1 MKISVK
7 LSDVERIVRN
17 AYSMSA
23 SDEFELITDEHSDCS
38 QSTKIWHQSP
48 SDWYAVF
55 PPNKLLSGNEMI
67 QIRYRNGQL
76 QQGIASSWTNSWCQ
90 EDNGWDIVEYRIA

>member
-23 SDEFELITDEHSDCS
+23 SDEFELIIDDYSVCS
-38 QSTKIWHQSP
+38 QSAKIWHQVP
-48 SDWYAVF
+48 SDWPNPVF
-55 PPNKLLSGNEMI
+55 PPGGLLGSEKI
-67 QIRYRNGQL
+67 IVRFRNGNMDA
-76 QQGIASSWTNSWCQ
+76 GIASSWTNNWRQ
-90 EDNGWDIVEYRIA
+90 DDNEWDIVEYRIA

>member
-17 AYSMSA
+17 AYGMSA
-23 SDEFELITDEHSDCS
+23 SDEFELIIDDYSVCG
-38 QSTKIWHQSP
+38 QSTKIWHQVP
-48 SDWYAVF
+48 SDWYALF

-76 QQGIASSWTNSWCQ
+76 QQGIASSWTRNWRQDDS
-90 EDNGWDIVEYRIA
+90 EWDIVEYRIA